1 MSAESALRL
10 LFRFVGTVLLLAL
23 VAVFLPT
30 ETMARIHAVLGL
42 GEMPR
47 GALVE
52 YLTRSMSALYAVHG
66 GLFLL
71 MASDLRRYRGM
82 AIYFGAA
89 DIVFGSLV
97 FGIGLRAGLPSLWLW
112 SEGPP
117 TVLFGA
123 VFLWLALRVPSSPA
137 QAPTR

>member
-10 LFRFVGTVLLLAL
+10 LFRFVGAVLLLAL

-30 ETMARIHAVLGL
+30 DTMARIHAALGL

-52 YLTRSMSALYAVHG
+52 YLTRSLSALYALHG
-66 GLFLL
+66 GVFLL
-71 MASDLRRYRGM
+71 MASDLRRYREM
-82 AIYFGAA
+82 AIYFGAG
-89 DIVFGSLV
+89 DIVFGCLV
-97 FGIGLRAGLPSLWLW
+97 FGIGLRAGLPPLWLF

-117 TVLFGA
+117 TVLMGLL
-123 VFLWLALRVPSSPA
+123 FLWLALRVPTSPA
-137 QAPTR
+137 QPPGR